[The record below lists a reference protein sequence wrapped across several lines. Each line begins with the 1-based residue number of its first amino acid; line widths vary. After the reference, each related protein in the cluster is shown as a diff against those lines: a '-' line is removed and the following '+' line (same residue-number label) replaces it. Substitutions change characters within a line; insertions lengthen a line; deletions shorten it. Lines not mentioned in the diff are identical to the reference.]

1 MTTGKENLSN
11 KKRYTI
17 VESIN
22 ATKWH
27 QAWHCVLSGKKVKQ
41 NKHCTLW
48 HTGMSVRTLFFF
60 IIILALHQQHSVY
73 YDSGF
78 RTFFFWPRVLK
89 FLQDGSTYFRWSEKV
104 FVQLPQTTIMSR
116 HITFYC
122 LQWPHLLPISQSAL
136 FCLLHQ
142 SFLPPS
148 RGLKTN
154 CQFQTVCVKSTQ
166 RNKLKHEL

>member
-1 MTTGKENLSN
+1 MASGVTLCSLWGGRGGKWN
-11 KKRYTI
+11 RT
-17 VESIN
+17 SI
-22 ATKWH
+22 AHFDT
-27 QAWHCVLSGKKVKQ
+27 QEC
-41 NKHCTLW
+41 LW
-48 HTGMSVRTLFFF
+48 GHFFFF

-73 YDSGF
+73 CDSGF
-78 RTFFFWPRVLK
+78 HTFFFWPRLLLVLK

-136 FCLLHQ
+136 FCPLHP
-142 SFLPPS
+142 SVLPPS